1 MVAQLWISPS
11 NQRSRMTRI
20 KLATGICGVEKVI
33 VNGKKP
39 HTQHLSKHPWLMEE
53 FIPGSDNKQDNIPTF
68 PKATCNIPWMGMNH
82 VRPLGGEN
90 PHRPCCHRHF
100 TADKMTLL
108 LVTVLQILWHTS
120 AQKTLIICLWWK
132 VKHPASSF
140 EVINTSSVQET
151 FQGLSKFN
159 QVSELLDNNQSQP
172 GFFVQF
178 YLPFSRV

>member
-1 MVAQLWISPS
+1 
-11 NQRSRMTRI
+11 
-20 KLATGICGVEKVI
+20 
-33 VNGKKP
+33 
-39 HTQHLSKHPWLMEE
+39 MEE

-82 VRPLGGEN
+82 GRPLGGEN

-108 LVTVLQILWHTS
+108 LVTLLQILWHTS

-159 QVSELLDNNQSQP
+159 KVSELLDNNQSQP

-178 YLPFSRV
+178 SLPFFKGLMLLYFDPSHLKPLVFNWQLLAFPISVSNTFTNWCIVW